1 MFPGGRND
9 LTPPTI
15 GGIIK
20 RNRFCVSLRPVM
32 RNKAREYGSR
42 LFGRADALYLWG
54 GILLLKILL
63 FNLIWCAYTTFTPF
77 SHPELYLS
85 SIGLTC
91 LLLLPALLLR
101 SRGMALLT
109 LCLIDGWLVANLMY
123 YRTYFTAIPP
133 SSYAIMGN
141 LKDFTQSIYGS
152 FRSYDLLFPLTTGLA
167 LFLPWRQRSAQL
179 SRCLALLAGCLLL
192 LTLWLCPDGGFRKR
206 YKALRSSAYL
216 YASGTPM
223 FSLLGTLYY
232 EWGETHA
239 EPLPSDRTEIA
250 EALSQLPALPAL
262 PSAVPHRQQ
271 CVIILVE
278 SLESWVVEQEVE
290 GQVIT
295 PCLNR
300 LLQAPNTL
308 YAPHVLT
315 QVNGGRSID
324 AQLLMLAGLLPISS
338 GTYSSLYP
346 HHTYPS
352 LVKAM
357 QAHRGTHSYLLTG
370 DRATT
375 WNQRAVAQSFGIDT
389 LLTDIDF
396 SPTEE
401 AFGSRKRIG
410 DRPFAEQCIEK
421 MERGEVWPVG
431 EKAFTLFITYSSHFP
446 FQLPEALRSLRF
458 SAAIPPMMGDYLSV
472 AHYTDAAIGQLV
484 DYLRSRPDFEE
495 TLVVITGDHEGLAS
509 YRKTLR
515 NSEAGRTFISPKP
528 FTPFIV
534 LNAPF
539 ALRYEPVM
547 GQIDIYPTLLQL
559 LGLTDY
565 PWHGLGQS
573 LLDPS
578 KPAAAV
584 SPQMVA
590 EGDTLVE
597 RLRAAY
603 PLSDRI
609 IRSDYFGEGLT
620 QP

>member
-1 MFPGGRND
+1 MM
-9 LTPPTI
+9 
-15 GGIIK
+15 
-20 RNRFCVSLRPVM
+20 S
-32 RNKAREYGSR
+32 KARQSGLR
-42 LFGRADALYLWG
+42 IFKQADSLYALG
-54 GILLLKILL
+54 GILFLKIQL
-63 FNLIWCAYTTFTPF
+63 FNITWCAYTTFTPF

-85 SIGLTC
+85 SICLTC
-91 LLLLPALLLR
+91 LLLMPTLLTH
-101 SRGMALLT
+101 SRWVGLLT
-109 LCLIDGWLVANLMY
+109 LCLLDSWLVANLMY

-133 SSYAIMGN
+133 SSYVIMGN
-141 LKDFTQSIYGS
+141 LKDFTQSIYSS
-152 FRSYDLLFPLTTGLA
+152 FRSYDLLFPLTTGIA
-167 LFLPWRQRSAQL
+167 LFFPWRHPSAQL
-179 SRCLALLAGCLLL
+179 RHCLTLLAGSLLL
-192 LTLWLCPDGGFRKR
+192 LVLLLHSDGGFRLR

-223 FSLLGTLYY
+223 FTLLGTLYY

-239 EPLPSDRTEIA
+239 ATQPGDRTEIT
-250 EALSQLPALPAL
+250 ESLSQLPALLPL
-262 PSAVPHRQQ
+262 PSSMPHRQQ

-278 SLESWVVEQEVE
+278 SLESWVLEQQVEEQE
-290 GQVIT
+290 IT

-324 AQLLMLAGLLPISS
+324 AQLLILAGLLPISS

-357 QAHRGTHSYLLTG
+357 QTQYGTHSYLLTS

-389 LLTDIDF
+389 LLTNTDF
-396 SPTEE
+396 TPSAE
-401 AFGSRKRIG
+401 AFGSRKRLG
-410 DRPFAEQCIEK
+410 DHPFVEQCIEK
-421 MERGEVWPVG
+421 MKRGEIWPAG

-446 FQLPEALRSLRF
+446 FQMPEELKSVRF
-458 SAAIPPMMGDYLSV
+458 STAIPSMMSDYLSV

-484 DYLRSRPDFEE
+484 DYLRSRPDFAE

-509 YRKTLR
+509 HRNTLLTTK
-515 NSEAGRTFISPKP
+515 AGQQFISPKP
-528 FTPFIV
+528 FTPFIL

-565 PWHGLGQS
+565 HWHGLGQS
-573 LLDPS
+573 ILDPF
-578 KPAAAV
+578 KPASAV
-584 SPQMVA
+584 NPQMQA

-597 RLRAAY
+597 RLQAAY
-603 PLSDRI
+603 PLSDHI
-609 IRSDYFGEGLT
+609 IRSDYFRESHSK
-620 QP
+620 P